1 MAREIEYLDFKEAVT
16 LFLDRTMTDLKN
28 EREIP
33 ALNIVFPESAFKLF
47 EYIKEHPFEQE
58 GYAIPPIYPDDIEKA
73 KRENNSNPNLPTIT
87 IHNPVK
93 FFELLTD
100 ITNAWQIKK
109 SKYWGS
115 YSPRALFIQYIKRLF
130 LRMTPSDIDN
140 IETFLERQLS
150 FLKDTTF
157 DEYIKEN
164 HQIDTFEGYRLF
176 TSVDE
181 AESWCEAPNK
191 MTYYLKDYDDNFHTL
206 PSIYFGITEEDGEK
220 VCHICAIQNERHRRT
235 DKKIQRKLYKL
246 NSGIENPDVNPGS
259 VLILK
264 TFIDMLQ
271 EKGITKIKVP
281 GIQVLSYRY
290 HEILSETTKK
300 EFKKTYSK
308 KGLEYINNL
317 LSWERERALEEYEW
331 QKIWYS
337 HVVDKQDF
345 ISEAKTEGLFKVFYR
360 IQEQFNN
367 IDILNTP
374 FIEDEYLNIRISK
387 NKRKQK

>member
-1 MAREIEYLDFKEAVT
+1 
-16 LFLDRTMTDLKN
+16 
-28 EREIP
+28 
-33 ALNIVFPESAFKLF
+33 
-47 EYIKEHPFEQE
+47 
-58 GYAIPPIYPDDIEKA
+58 
-73 KRENNSNPNLPTIT
+73 
-87 IHNPVK
+87 
-93 FFELLTD
+93 
-100 ITNAWQIKK
+100 
-109 SKYWGS
+109 
-115 YSPRALFIQYIKRLF
+115 
-130 LRMTPSDIDN
+130 
-140 IETFLERQLS
+140 
-150 FLKDTTF
+150 
-157 DEYIKEN
+157 
-164 HQIDTFEGYRLF
+164 
-176 TSVDE
+176 
-181 AESWCEAPNK
+181 
-191 MTYYLKDYDDNFHTL
+191 
-206 PSIYFGITEEDGEK
+206 
-220 VCHICAIQNERHRRT
+220 
-235 DKKIQRKLYKL
+235 
-246 NSGIENPDVNPGS
+246 
-259 VLILK
+259 
-264 TFIDMLQ
+264 MLQ

-387 NKRKQK
+387 NKRKQKQNKTIFYFFNRLI